1 VPAELDSHARAELE
15 LWQRLV
21 RVQNELRYLGLHVSS
36 HPMALLRDEAR
47 RAGCLTSAEVAANSG
62 GRVRFAGITS
72 ALRRVRQGSRFAE
85 FVTFEDEFGLLE
97 AVVSSSD
104 YEDLARKVETPG
116 PYLVEG
122 LVRREAGCSWL
133 EVNEL
138 VPFHQRPHPYAA

>member
-1 VPAELDSHARAELE
+1 MRARRRERHVVTQLRGRIRAGELDACA
-15 LWQRLV
+15 
-21 RVQNELRYLGLHVSS
+21 
-36 HPMALLRDEAR
+36 
-47 RAGCLTSAEVAANSG
+47 RAGCLTSAELLASSTEHA
-62 GRVRFAGITS
+62 RFAGITS

-85 FVTFEDEFGLLE
+85 FVTFEDELGLLE

-104 YEDLARKVETPG
+104 YEELARKVDSPG

-133 EVNEL
+133 EVTEL